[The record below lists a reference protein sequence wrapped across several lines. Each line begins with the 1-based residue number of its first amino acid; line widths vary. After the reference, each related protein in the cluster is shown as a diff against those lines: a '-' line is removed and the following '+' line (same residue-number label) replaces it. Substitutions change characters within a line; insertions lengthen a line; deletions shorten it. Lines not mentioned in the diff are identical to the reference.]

1 MAIATYRGEKS
12 VADLATR
19 LYTRL
24 TPRQREKA
32 EAALLKANPR
42 LRDPRTLTEG
52 AVLEVPDLDGSRLR
66 ARGDLANPAD
76 AIDDGVT
83 EALEALGQRLEARFE
98 TDRQAT
104 QVALKLA
111 KSAAFK
117 RVVGEHPALAESAGL
132 ATQALATRSQAMG
145 ARQKAVET
153 ALKQALAGLEK
164 KRR

>member
-42 LRDPRTLTEG
+42 LRDPKTLPEG
-52 AVLEVPDLDGSRLR
+52 AVLEVPDLDGPRLR

-76 AIDDGVT
+76 EIGDGVT
-83 EALEALGQRLEARFE
+83 EALEALGQRLAARFE
-98 TDRQAT
+98 SDRQAT
-104 QVALKLA
+104 QAALKLA

-117 RVVGEHPALAESAGL
+117 RVLGEHPALKESAGL
-132 ATQALATRSQAMG
+132 ATKALGARDKATG
-145 ARQKAVET
+145 ARQKAVAT

-164 KRR
+164 QRR